1 MACKRHQPVHS
12 RGPGACWGKRAGCS
26 AWSLCGIG
34 PGPLSSGWCSGLWC
48 VWQNL
53 SFYHSRE
60 QILSSI
66 GIGRGSGGLALTL
79 HPSLCLRGARALL
92 GWPLWPE
99 TAVIQFPTVSCCA
112 ISQWLSAPPANT
124 ALLITLPAVVGPTT
138 LYCGGVSAFFV
149 FFPVTLAGLVR
160 KGSQGLGSI
169 TRVSSSPCHV
179 PSFWWSFHPASL
191 EKQ

>member
-112 ISQWLSAPPANT
+112 ISQWLSAPHANT

-138 LYCGGVSAFFV
+138 LYCGG
-149 FFPVTLAGLVR
+149 
-160 KGSQGLGSI
+160 SQLFL
-169 TRVSSSPCHV
+169 SS
-179 PSFWWSFHPASL
+179 FQSL
-191 EKQ
+191 